1 MATFRYTAKSRD
13 GARQE
18 GTLDAADKRAAM
30 ALLTRRGLVPITIR
44 DDTGGGAGGGS
55 SAPAPAPSSPA
66 AKAPSKLPA
75 KAPSK
80 PLPASLR
87 GRRPGAT
94 KTKPAFPSGSSSS
107 PSSLFTFGSAP
118 RRPKMKL
125 KELQLFTRELTDL
138 LTSGMTL
145 GNALHSLSTRK
156 TGKAQDAIVTALRDD
171 IVAGASLSSALA
183 KYPESFPTLY
193 VSMVRAGEASGQL
206 PSVLE
211 RLVGHYDRVLAAR
224 EKVGMALVYPCIVA
238 VIGFGAMIFMMVFVI
253 PTFSQMFEDLGG
265 QLPLPTRVLIGISAA
280 FVKYGWAIAGG
291 IAALVWLIRRALR
304 TPAGIDWKD
313 RVALRLPAIGNI
325 VKANAFANFAHTLGT
340 LLANGVQVLQALSI
354 VEDTVGNVHIA
365 HAIRDARDKVTDG
378 SSISR
383 PLAQNGVFPRLLTD
397 MLAIGEESGD
407 ITGALDHIGLRYDA
421 ELDRAVKV
429 FTTIL
434 EPVMMLFIA
443 AGVGFVAISMLMAVF
458 ELTSGLQA

>member
-18 GTLDAADKRAAM
+18 GTLDAADKRSAM
-30 ALLTRRGLVPITIR
+30 TLLSRRGLVPITIR
-44 DDTGGGAGGGS
+44 DDAGGGN
-55 SAPAPAPSSPA
+55 SAPSAAPATPA
-66 AKAPSKLPA
+66 AKTPSKPPA
-75 KAPSK
+75 KAPAKQPS
-80 PLPASLR
+80 ASLR
-87 GRRPGAT
+87 GRRPAA
-94 KTKPAFPSGSSSS
+94 PAKAAPAE
-107 PSSLFTFGSAP
+107 PAKSLFAFGSAP

-291 IAALVWLIRRALR
+291 IALLVWLIRRALR